1 MKLESVISLE
11 DFQYQINHFDD
22 DRRGQVLASTI
33 AVSVL
38 PLIAVIVRFW
48 SRKLK
53 RTPWKQDDYCI
64 VVALVFSFGMMVQV
78 TVATRYG
85 LGQQALKAG
94 LDNVT
99 VFFKI
104 VYAYQL
110 TYGFTITLVKACILM
125 FYHRTFVS
133 HGFRRTVWG
142 MAAFILLYFVP
153 FTTAA
158 IFQCRPLR
166 LAWNKTLDGV
176 CIDYVAYFKA
186 ASIVNLV
193 TDVLLL
199 VMPLPVVWRLNITP
213 RQKIAVTGIFTLGGF
228 VCVVAGLRIPY
239 VLKISFGGNPTMNS
253 VEGFIWTNV
262 EVAMSIVCACLPV
275 MRPFFRALLKDGLMS
290 GKSSQ
295 AVSDEPAWPA
305 PSRNQSVET
314 SGSPSE
320 TRLHYPVSYLDDY
333 PPPPPQEL
341 ATYVLHDSKRAD
353 AEQYLR

>member
-1 MKLESVISLE
+1 MDARLRIFHLILETHS
-11 DFQYQINHFDD
+11 Q
-22 DRRGQVLASTI
+22 
-33 AVSVL
+33 
-38 PLIAVIVRFW
+38 
-48 SRKLK
+48 
-53 RTPWKQDDYCI
+53 
-64 VVALVFSFGMMVQV
+64 
-78 TVATRYG
+78 
-85 LGQQALKAG
+85 
-94 LDNVT
+94 
-99 VFFKI
+99 I

-213 RQKIAVTGIFTLGGF
+213 RQKIAVTGIFTLGG
-228 VCVVAGLRIPY
+228 L
-239 VLKISFGGNPTMNS
+239 S
-253 VEGFIWTNV
+253 V
-262 EVAMSIVCACLPV
+262 S
-275 MRPFFRALLKDGLMS
+275 LLYPHYG
-290 GKSSQ
+290 SS
-295 AVSDEPAWPA
+295 P
-305 PSRNQSVET
+305 
-314 SGSPSE
+314 GSS
-320 TRLHYPVSYLDDY
+320 
-333 PPPPPQEL
+333 
-341 ATYVLHDSKRAD
+341 
-353 AEQYLR
+353 